1 MNLRIKCRFLGVTN
15 KMVLCKKCS
24 SPVTEAMVPR
34 FAERFEGRYWTC
46 SRPGCQNQ
54 NAPDRSRCTSCN
66 KSLPMS
72 EVSALQESVF
82 GRFERATAADIARDE
97 LGAEDGKG
105 QRPEISI
112 EKLVKRKG
120 QLNSFMYIL
129 ERLPRFDRNSSL
141 TFRQTLRQ

>member
-46 SRPGCQNQ
+46 TRPGCQNQ

-72 EVSALQESVF
+72 EVSALRESVF

-97 LGAEDGKG
+97 LAREDGKP
-105 QRPEISI
+105 PENI
-112 EKLVKRKG
+112 KLELRKR

-129 ERLPRFDRNSSL
+129 ERLPRFDRNASL
-141 TFRQTLRQ
+141 TFR